1 MGFLIKF
8 IHLSVQIGSKWIF
21 IKWIHLSVQIVSMWV
36 FIKWIHLSVQI
47 GCIWVFI
54 KWIHLSVQIGSMWVF
69 HQVDPFECAYCIYV
83 GFHQVDPFECAT
95 GMYVGFIKWINLNVP
110 INWICEDSPI
120 YCYHKWEFETL
131 AYIIPLANN
140 HRNIKQSQYF
150 LNVIYLLLCNNST
163 KCNSCRT

>member
-1 MGFLIKF
+1 ME
-8 IHLSVQIGSKWIF
+8 
-21 IKWIHLSVQIVSMWV
+21 
-36 FIKWIHLSVQI
+36 I

-69 HQVDPFECAYCIYV
+69 HQLDPFECAYCIYV
-83 GFHQVDPFECAT
+83 DYHQVDLFECTNWIYVGFHQVDTTECANW
-95 GMYVGFIKWINLNVP
+95 MYVGFIKWINLNVP

-131 AYIIPLANN
+131 ADIIPLANN